1 MRVFCAR
8 STAPVSAAAVSTSAA
23 TAPAS
28 PVTGVLELSS
38 AGTEVGASDEGET
51 GASEETA
58 AVGLLSSVLSASDVV
73 AAGSVLVTTPS

>member
-1 MRVFCAR
+1 MLRYACLLR
-8 STAPVSAAAVSTSAA
+8 TSSTAPVSAAAVSTSAA

-38 AGTEVGASDEGET
+38 AGAEVGASDEGET

-58 AVGLLSSVLSASDVV
+58 AAALTGAVLLVRRRHA
-73 AAGSVLVTTPS
+73 